1 MTISS
6 SELEQSEQS
15 TFLSVERPASPSQ
28 LPGSEEDW
36 AMTVATW
43 PSDSARLL
51 TSLLPPGSFGKM
63 SQGYSAVTEDGTLVP
78 SSGRWS
84 NAAMGS
90 PTAFSMLCISE
101 SPNDGPRYKAIGNS
115 MAVPVMRWIG
125 QRIDQIDTLLRGST
139 PVAGGCNDTLKG
151 VPSSNVRQ
159 PPAKVEK
166 MEQGALFC

>member
-1 MTISS
+1 MTTSS

-15 TFLSVERPASPSQ
+15 TLWSQERPVSPFQ

-90 PTAFSMLCISE
+90 PTAFSMLSFSE
-101 SPNDGPRYKAIGNS
+101 SPNAAEECS
-115 MAVPVMRWIG
+115 LS
-125 QRIDQIDTLLRGST
+125 DTLEIGDLPQRYYLSATACSGILRRARKRGKKL
-139 PVAGGCNDTLKG
+139 PGML
-151 VPSSNVRQ
+151 
-159 PPAKVEK
+159 E
-166 MEQGALFC
+166 EALRKTAQT